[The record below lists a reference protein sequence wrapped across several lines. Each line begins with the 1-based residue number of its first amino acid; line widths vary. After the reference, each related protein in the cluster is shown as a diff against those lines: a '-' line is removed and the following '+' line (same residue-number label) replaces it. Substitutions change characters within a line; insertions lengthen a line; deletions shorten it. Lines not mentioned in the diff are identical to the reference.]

1 MTRKGAKGVTRRSKT
16 SSRKSS
22 TRSSPR
28 SSSRRKCARNDLMNL
43 RSLLVEACK
52 LLEQYYPELFTRR
65 LRVW

>member
-1 MTRKGAKGVTRRSKT
+1 
-16 SSRKSS
+16 
-22 TRSSPR
+22 
-28 SSSRRKCARNDLMNL
+28 MNL